1 MLIGLCLGNSSLN
14 SSYAA
19 AGSLVVRLVWVYY
32 LAQIFLLGAEFNW
45 LYAHEHGSRRGVV
58 WPCQHPRHTALH
70 TCQSKRQLK
79 HALKTARAPPGSATG
94 QWANCP
100 A

>member
-58 WPCQHPRHTALH
+58 WPCANTPDTQPCTP
-70 TCQSKRQLK
+70 
-79 HALKTARAPPGSATG
+79 ARASA
-94 QWANCP
+94 N
-100 A
+100 